1 MKKFVLAASVLAS
14 ALTPIVAGASVS
26 RAASV
31 PGCIVSLSPTATETL
46 FAIGAGSQVKAV
58 DLDANFPTTGL
69 PSTRIDAFNPSVE
82 AVASV
87 CPVSKSHPSSKPDLV
102 IISYDANSIK
112 QQLTAAGIRV
122 IEQDAAQS
130 LSDVYAQI
138 NQLGTR
144 TGHAANAAHVV
155 MTMKNQIAG
164 AIKSIPAH
172 AGKVLT
178 GYFELDQTYYSLTG
192 GTFIG
197 ALMASLGIVNIA
209 NAAASPTDYG
219 YPQLN
224 SEYIVSSSPKLIF
237 LADTVCC
244 HQSAATVAARPG
256 WSTISAV
263 KNHHV
268 IALNDDVASR
278 WGPRVSLL
286 IGQLATAVR
295 FAYVDKKV
303 WK

>member
-14 ALTPIVAGASVS
+14 AFTPIVAGASVP

-31 PGCIVSLSPTATETL
+31 PGCIVSLSPTATESL
-46 FAIGAGSQVKAV
+46 YAIGAGSQVKAV

-122 IEQDAAQS
+122 IEQDAAQN

-138 NQLGTR
+138 NQLGTL
-144 TGHAANAAHVV
+144 TGHVANAAHVV
-155 MTMKNQIAG
+155 MTMKNQISG

-192 GTFIG
+192 DTFIG

-224 SEYIVSSSPKLIF
+224 SEYIVSSSPKVIF

-244 HQSAATVAARPG
+244 HQSATTVAARPG

-278 WGPRVSLL
+278 WGPRVALL
-286 IGQLATAVR
+286 VGQLATAVR

>member
-1 MKKFVLAASVLAS
+1 MKKLVLAASILAS
-14 ALTPIVAGASVS
+14 ALTPVVAGASLS
-26 RAASV
+26 HTTAA
-31 PGCIVSLSPTATETL
+31 PGCIVSLSPTATESL
-46 FAIGAGSQVKAV
+46 FAIGAGAQVKAV
-58 DLDANFPTTGL
+58 DLDANFPTKGL

-87 CPVSKSHPSSKPDLV
+87 CPISAAHPSSKPDLV

-112 QQLTAAGIRV
+112 EQLTAAGIRV
-122 IEQDAAQS
+122 VEQDAAAT

-138 NQLGTR
+138 NQLGTL
-144 TGHAANAAHVV
+144 TGHATAASHLV

-164 AIKSIPAH
+164 DIKSIPAH

-178 GYFELDQTYYSLTG
+178 GYFELDQTYYSLTSD
-192 GTFIG
+192 TFVG

-209 NAAASPTDYG
+209 NAAASPSDYG

-224 SEYIVSSSPKLIF
+224 SEYIVSASPKVIF
-237 LADTVCC
+237 LADTLCC
-244 HQSAATVAARPG
+244 HQSASTVAARPG
-256 WSTISAV
+256 WSNISAV

-278 WGPRVSLL
+278 WGPRVALL
-286 IGQLATAVR
+286 MGQLATAVR
-295 FAYVDKKV
+295 FAYVDKMV